1 MLIPP
6 SKTIVIISNS
16 KPSPISPLTVPS
28 LAAARLG
35 TVRGDMGLGF
45 ELDIITIVLLGG
57 ISIFGGSGSIYG
69 VILSILIVLYLRNGM
84 SLSNI
89 TGHLQTGVIGVLL
102 ILSVLIPNVIEKMN
116 KYLKFRKLQH

>member
-1 MLIPP
+1 MADDTNITRYTNTTTFTPDRDF
-6 SKTIVIISNS
+6 S
-16 KPSPISPLTVPS
+16 
-28 LAAARLG
+28 A
-35 TVRGDMGLGF
+35 
-45 ELDIITIVLLGG
+45 TIVLLGG
-57 ISIFGGSGSIYG
+57 VSIFGGSGSIYG

-116 KYLKFRKLQH
+116 IYLKFRKLQH